1 MPSRSSRSIK
11 KMQEDIPED
20 ELEDIPED
28 ELDGVDPDDDDAV
41 DGDYVADVEQAD
53 SESDDAE
60 AGVSDISID
69 WWTFKFKLGITTQ
82 MCTCARIVL
91 HLSHE
96 TRPVSRI

>member
-11 KMQEDIPED
+11 KIQEDIPED
-20 ELEDIPED
+20 ELEDIPE
-28 ELDGVDPDDDDAV
+28 DGVDPDDDDAV

-69 WWTFKFKLGITTQ
+69 WWTFKFKPGITTQ